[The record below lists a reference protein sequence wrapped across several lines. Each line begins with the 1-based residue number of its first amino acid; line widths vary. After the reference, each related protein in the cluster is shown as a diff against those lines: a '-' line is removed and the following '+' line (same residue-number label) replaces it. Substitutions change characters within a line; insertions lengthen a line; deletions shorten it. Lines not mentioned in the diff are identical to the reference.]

1 VQLIESWMSGA
12 PEVNFEYEVSVIS
25 KTIDAMA
32 ARSSVANN
40 AVQVARR
47 RAGMAR
53 KVKNEQSAPVPSVR
67 QAPEVQAGAP
77 TKTGDLPVRSH
88 LEKGISELQ
97 GLHEVLLSEDLDPR
111 VLADFRDALNRVR
124 TAAWASQQSVARKE
138 TDQGPASVLSFL
150 AGERIRAAYQLC
162 LAISDDFKRPD
173 IAVPAGS
180 LIQFYEVVSALTEQ
194 LKGIVNK
201 LG

>member
-1 VQLIESWMSGA
+1 MSGA
-12 PEVNFEYEVSVIS
+12 PEVNFEYEVSVLS

-32 ARSSVANN
+32 ARSSVANH

-47 RAGMAR
+47 RAGMVR
-53 KVKNEQSAPVPSVR
+53 KAKNEQSAPAPSVR
-67 QAPEVQAGAP
+67 QAIEAQAGAP

-88 LEKGISELQ
+88 LEKGIAELQ
-97 GLHEVLLSEDLDPR
+97 GLHEVLLSEDLEPR

-124 TAAWASQQSVARKE
+124 TAAWATQQCVARKE
-138 TDQGPASVLSFL
+138 TDQGSGSMLSFL

-162 LAISDDFKRPD
+162 LAISEDLKRPD
-173 IAVPAGS
+173 IAAPAGS
-180 LIQFYEVVSALTEQ
+180 LIQFCEVVSALTEQ